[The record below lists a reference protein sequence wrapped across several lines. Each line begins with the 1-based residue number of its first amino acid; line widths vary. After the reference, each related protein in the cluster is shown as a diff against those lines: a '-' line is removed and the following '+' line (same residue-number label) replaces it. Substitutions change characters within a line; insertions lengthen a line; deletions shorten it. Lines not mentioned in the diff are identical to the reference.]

1 MAEYKLTLPEMGES
15 IAEATVIKWLKEEGD
30 PIDLDESVLEIA
42 TDKVDSDIPSPVSG
56 VLKKKLVRTDEL
68 VKVGQSVAVLE
79 TRGGATVEADAHTES
94 GVFAAD
100 TAVPIR
106 SSESHFYSP
115 LVKTIA
121 QRECISQRELEGIP
135 GTGAN
140 GRVTKDDMLAY
151 VARKKSGFAPA
162 PTVRVGTG
170 TTQPKAG
177 RVTPVQSTPAAGDE
191 IIEMD
196 RVRKQIA
203 AHMLRSKQV
212 SPHVTSFVEA
222 DVTDMVNWRNR
233 IKDKFFARE
242 GEKITFMPLFIQA
255 VVKAIADFPM
265 VNVSVDGD
273 RIIRKKCI
281 HIGMATALPSGNL
294 IVPVIKNA
302 NQYSL
307 SGLSKVVNDLAARA
321 RRNALKPDEI
331 QDGTYTVTNIGTF
344 GSIMGTPIINQ
355 PQVAILALGAIRKV
369 PAVLET
375 IQGDVLAIRQKM
387 LLSHTYDHRVI
398 DGALGSRFARRV
410 ADYLENYN
418 ADAEF

>member
-1 MAEYKLTLPEMGES
+1 MAEYRLTLPEMGES

-30 PIDLDESVLEIA
+30 RVDLDEPVLEIA
-42 TDKVDSDIPSPVSG
+42 TDKVDSDIPSPVKG
-56 VLKKKLVRTDEL
+56 VLKKRLVRVDE
-68 VKVGQSVAVLE
+68 VVQVGQSVAILE
-79 TRGGATVEADAHTES
+79 ARSAAVESNGQHTDRDVFTVDETDLPRAEAAEEFES
-94 GVFAAD
+94 
-100 TAVPIR
+100 R
-106 SSESHFYSP
+106 FYSP

-121 QRECISQRELEGIP
+121 ARERISQRELEAIP

-151 VARKKSGFAPA
+151 VQRKKSERPQVAVA
-162 PTVRVGTG
+162 
-170 TTQPKAG
+170 QPVAD
-177 RVTPVQSTPAAGDE
+177 DE

-222 DVTDMVNWRNR
+222 DVTHMVNWRNR
-233 IKDKFFARE
+233 IKDKFFERE
-242 GEKITFMPLFIQA
+242 GEKITFTPLFIQA

-265 VNVSVDGD
+265 VNISVDED

-281 HIGMATALPSGNL
+281 HIGVATALPNGNL
-294 IVPVIKNA
+294 IVPVIKHA
-302 NQYSL
+302 DRYSL
-307 SGLSKVVNDLAARA
+307 FGLSKAVNDLATRA
-321 RRNALKPDEI
+321 RRHDLKPDEI
-331 QDGTYTVTNIGTF
+331 QGGTYTVSNIGSF

-375 IQGDVLAIRQKM
+375 AQGDVLAIRQKM
-387 LLSHTYDHRVI
+387 FLSHTYDHRVV
-398 DGALGSRFARRV
+398 DGALGSRFVKRV
-410 ADYLENYN
+410 ADYLENFK

>member
-56 VLKKKLVRTDEL
+56 VLKEKLVRTDEL
-68 VKVGQSVAVLE
+68 VKVGQSVAILE
-79 TRGGATVEADAHTES
+79 TRGGATVEADAHAES
-94 GVFAAD
+94 GVLAAD
-100 TAVPIR
+100 AAVPIR

-121 QRECISQRELEGIP
+121 QRECISRRELEGIP

-151 VARKKSGFAPA
+151 VARKKSDRPQIA
-162 PTVRVGTG
+162 VD
-170 TTQPKAG
+170 QPL
-177 RVTPVQSTPAAGDE
+177 AGDE
-191 IIEMD
+191 VIEMD

-222 DVTDMVNWRNR
+222 DVTDMVNWRSR
-233 IKDKFFARE
+233 IKDKFSARE

-281 HIGMATALPSGNL
+281 HVGMATALPNGNL

-375 IQGDVLAIRQKM
+375 AQGDVLAIRQKM
-387 LLSHTYDHRVI
+387 FLSHTYDHRVI
-398 DGALGSRFARRV
+398 DGALGSRFAKRV
-410 ADYLENYN
+410 ADYLENYK